1 MLVTHLQSN
10 SLRKLY
16 VFCFCFL
23 VVLPNH
29 HRRCFWLFVIIVNMQ
44 RISCTSLC
52 QWGSNTFALLS
63 GRWKQHRHNVSCQV
77 PYGRNLHLS
86 RSLAKSSSF
95 LLLPSIMKIKT
106 SHCIF
111 NSLTNTAL
119 SQQMFA
125 AWPHVYTIVNESLV
139 TPSISPPPD
148 RSSQHFQIKM
158 IYLCTQSAVW

>member
-1 MLVTHLQSN
+1 MFFVFVFWWSYLIIIEDVFGYL
-10 SLRKLY
+10 SLLLTCKG
-16 VFCFCFL
+16 
-23 VVLPNH
+23 
-29 HRRCFWLFVIIVNMQ
+29 
-44 RISCTSLC
+44 SLC

-111 NSLTNTAL
+111 NSLTNTAF

-158 IYLCTQSAVW
+158 IYLCTQSAV